1 MCSLS
6 RLVLRQVKSEEGD
19 DHICLLL
26 LFSFAI
32 SFLIFYLLSFVFCL
46 FLLMYIQLILGLNFH
61 SSNNASLAISELQ
74 AISKRFDWSTIHA
87 LEVCTY

>member
-6 RLVLRQVKSEEGD
+6 RLVLRQVKSEGGD

-26 LFSFAI
+26 LFSFVL
-32 SFLIFYLLSFVFCL
+32 SFLIFHLLY